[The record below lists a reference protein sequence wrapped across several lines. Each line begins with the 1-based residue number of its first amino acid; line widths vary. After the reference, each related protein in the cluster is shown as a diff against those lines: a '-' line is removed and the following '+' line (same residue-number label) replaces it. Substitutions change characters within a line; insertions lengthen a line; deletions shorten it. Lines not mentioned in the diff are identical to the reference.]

1 MIPSPGIPLRQENN
15 FIHFQMDESEEL
27 CAKYN
32 KLGTDKHAHYLTWL
46 QSTKV
51 WNYAEYKGSNQRLGG
66 SGGIGC

>member
-1 MIPSPGIPLRQENN
+1 
-15 FIHFQMDESEEL
+15 MDESEEL